1 MSKNRKKGIV
11 ILLLGF
17 LIMVLSLVFPMGS
30 GNLAESG
37 CLKRN
42 EFGEGEKQVSLVAVV
57 DHEKTIIEY
66 NVAERKFTE
75 DEIKVMLPGFKE
87 KLESSVLGENESLD
101 KIQFPLSLKEE
112 LDGYPFYI
120 TWSSERS
127 DLIGSGGNLKEEIVE
142 PVPVMLT
149 AEFEYEEWIFEHSFF
164 AVLVPREYEPLEE
177 WVHMLE
183 DALVRADVNSENQTY
198 MNLPETIGGTSVKWG
213 EKRENK
219 GLKIGGFCVVAAII
233 FFYADSAEKKEQE
246 KKRLQEIRKDY
257 PEFVMKCAM
266 LVGAGLTPRQ
276 AFERLGKVYKES
288 SSVKNLLYEEVI
300 VTNRELEN
308 RIAERRV
315 YESFGRRCGI
325 RETEKL
331 GSMLS
336 RNLTKGTEGLK
347 NALREEAKE
356 AMEMEKERIRKK
368 GETAGTKLLFPM
380 LILLLIV
387 MVIIMIPAFST
398 FSI

>member
-1 MSKNRKKGIV
+1 MSKNRKKGIA
-11 ILLLGF
+11 ILLLGI

-42 EFGEGEKQVSLVAVV
+42 EFGEGEKQVSLVAITDREETV
-57 DHEKTIIEY
+57 IEY

-75 DEIKVMLPGFKE
+75 SEIRNMLPEFKE
-87 KLESSVLGENESLD
+87 KLECSVLGENESLD
-101 KIQFPLSLKEE
+101 KIQYSLSLKEE

-120 TWSSERS
+120 TWSNERS
-127 DLIGSGGNLKEEIVE
+127 DLIGSEGNLKKEIEEHI
-142 PVPVMLT
+142 PVLIT
-149 AEFEYEEWIFEHSFF
+149 AEFEYEEWIFEYSFF

-198 MNLPETIGGTSVKWG
+198 MNLPETIEGTSVKWG

-233 FFYADSAEKKEQE
+233 FFYADSVEKNERD

-276 AFERLGKVYKES
+276 AFERLGKVYKENS
-288 SSVKNLLYEEVI
+288 SAKNSLYEEVI

-356 AMEMEKERIRKK
+356 AMEIEKERIRKK

>member
-1 MSKNRKKGIV
+1 MSKNRKKGIM
-11 ILLLGF
+11 ILFLG
-17 LIMVLSLVFPMGS
+17 ISIIVLSLLLPKGL
-30 GNLAESG
+30 GNLTENG
-37 CLKRN
+37 RLERN
-42 EFGEGEKQVSLVAVV
+42 EFGEGEKQISLIAITSQEETV
-57 DHEKTIIEY
+57 IEY

-75 DEIKVMLPGFKE
+75 SEINNMLPGFKE
-87 KLESSVLGENESLD
+87 KLESSVLGINESPD
-101 KIQFPLSLKEE
+101 KIQYSLTLVEE
-112 LDGYPFYI
+112 LEGYPFYI
-120 TWSSERS
+120 TWCSERS
-127 DLIGSGGNLKEEIVE
+127 DLIGSEGDLKEEIKE
-142 PVPVMLT
+142 AVPVMIT
-149 AEFEYEEWIFEHSFF
+149 AEFKYEEWVFEHSFLI
-164 AVLVPREYEPLEE
+164 VLVPREYEPLEE
-177 WVHMLE
+177 WMHMLE
-183 DALVRADVNSENQTY
+183 DALVKADAESKERAY
-198 MNLPETIGGTSVKWG
+198 MNLPETIGDISVRWS

-233 FFYADSAEKKEQE
+233 FFYADSVEKKEQA
-246 KKRLQEIRKDY
+246 KKRLQEIRKAY

-266 LVGAGLTPRQ
+266 LVGAGMTPRQ
-276 AFERLGKVYKES
+276 AFERMGKVYRES
-288 SSVKNLLYEEVI
+288 GSVQNPLYEEVL
-300 VTNRELEN
+300 VTNRELDN

-356 AMEMEKERIRKK
+356 AMEMEKERIRKQ

-387 MVIIMIPAFST
+387 MLIIMIPAFST